1 MTLREALGGPWAAH
15 WLFLVGLLPPTTLLV
30 LLQES
35 TTPYPEWWWPL
46 VSAAA
51 QHVVAGSII
60 LLGGAVARR
69 RHSLMPLSAVFAVW
83 ALAAVARGFVAGV
96 IAERVA
102 GANPEFASRIAI
114 WLVVSIVWLPAMV
127 YAVAQFEHRRA
138 VLGALDVTE
147 FELQNEH
154 PHTEESRALV
164 QQQLRHAVAESLAPA
179 LSDLQCSLEATR
191 ESLDRASV
199 AELSLRLSRLH
210 DHTADLL
217 EPAHDPVAPVA
228 MTRAGLRRALDVPPR
243 LPWLSA
249 ALVTG
254 STVVLVLFDVWRIFG
269 PLAALEFMVSA
280 VAAGLVLGLVPT
292 VVAAVR
298 PSLLDTQG
306 QRINGIALV
315 LSIGLSSY
323 LMLNSGIDPITWHG
337 MLVVP
342 LFAISLTTASAMY
355 YSAIVMADANT
366 EADARLAVLRAE
378 LAAQR
383 AFNEQIVAR
392 ERQRLSDLMHGP
404 VQGRIAA
411 CIMALNFHSNGDSN
425 DVQARELATAVLD
438 HVRSISR
445 DLDRIAAED
454 VTSAQPAAP

>member
-35 TTPYPEWWWPL
+35 TTPYPAWWWPL
-46 VSAAA
+46 VSAAV
-51 QHVVAGSII
+51 QHVVAGGII
-60 LLGGAVARR
+60 LLGGAIARR
-69 RHSLMPLSAVFAVW
+69 RHPLMPLPTVFALW
-83 ALAAVARGFVAGV
+83 ALAAVARGLAAGV

-102 GANPEFASRIAI
+102 GVDPEFASRIAI
-114 WLVVSIVWLPAMV
+114 WLLASVVWLPAMV
-127 YAVAQFEHRRA
+127 YAVAQFERRRA

-147 FELQNEH
+147 FELENEQ
-154 PHTEESRALV
+154 PHTDESRAVV
-164 QQQLRHAVAESLAPA
+164 QQQLRNAVAGSLAPA
-179 LSDLQCSLEATR
+179 LSDLQSSLEATR
-191 ESLDRASV
+191 GSLDSASV

-217 EPAHDPVAPVA
+217 DSAGGAVTNTPIS
-228 MTRAGLRRALDVPPR
+228 RAGLRRALDVPPR

-269 PLAALEFMVSA
+269 PLAALEFMVSTA
-280 VAAGLVLGLVPT
+280 AAGLVLGLVPT
-292 VVAAVR
+292 IVGAVR
-298 PSLLDTQG
+298 PSLLVTQG

-315 LSIGLSSY
+315 LSIVISCY

-337 MLVVP
+337 MIVVP
-342 LFAISLTTASAMY
+342 LLAISLTIASAMY
-355 YSAIVMADANT
+355 YSAIVMSDANT

-383 AFNEQIVAR
+383 AANEQIVAR
-392 ERQRLSDLMHGP
+392 EHQRLSDLMHGP

-411 CIMALNFHSNGDSN
+411 CIMALNFHANGDAT
-425 DVQARELATAVLD
+425 DTQTRELATAVLD
-438 HVRSISR
+438 HVRAISR
-445 DLDRIAAED
+445 DLERIATGDDESPLPD
-454 VTSAQPAAP
+454 DR